1 MTLTVAAAAAMA
13 GETRFRVLLRQRP
26 LQLLLITKRP
36 SVEREFL
43 IEPQQ
48 EDYS

>member
-1 MTLTVAAAAAMA
+1 MTFTVVAAAAMA
-13 GETRFRVLLRQRP
+13 GEARFRVSLPQRP